1 MRHKL
6 KIRFMQNAKLSFE
19 QLPEAISNLLE
30 KVETINRNVGFLMSS
45 KTIQKDSTSKSEE
58 FIGIDEACEIVHLAK
73 PTIYKLAQKGQIPH
87 YKPSKELLFRKSELI
102 SWVERSHQ
110 KGSPST
116 EEIAVFMSAGNRRKP
131 KNGWED

>member
-30 KVETINRNVGFLMSS
+30 KVETINRNVGSLMSS
-45 KTIQKDSTSKSEE
+45 KTIAKDVTSEREE
-58 FIGIDEACEIVHLAK
+58 FIGIDDACEVVHLAK

-102 SWVERSHQ
+102 AWIERSYH
-110 KGSPST
+110 KGIPSRA
-116 EEIAVFMSAGNRRKP
+116 EIATLMSVGNRRKP

>member
-1 MRHKL
+1 MSDT
-6 KIRFMQNAKLSFE
+6 KISIE
-19 QLPEAISNLLE
+19 QLPDAISNLLE

-45 KTIQKDSTSKSEE
+45 KTKQKESTSKSEE
-58 FIGIDEACEIVHLAK
+58 FIGIDEACEVVHLAK

-116 EEIAVFMSAGNRRKP
+116 EEIAVFISAENRRKP

>member
-1 MRHKL
+1 
-6 KIRFMQNAKLSFE
+6 MQNAKLSFE

-45 KTIQKDSTSKSEE
+45 KTKQKESTSKSEE
-58 FIGIDEACEIVHLAK
+58 FIGIDEACEVVHLAK

-102 SWVERSHQ
+102 SWVEQSQQ
-110 KGSPST
+110 KGNPSR
-116 EEIAVFMSAGNRRKP
+116 EEIAILMSAGNRRKP
-131 KNGWED
+131 KNGWEA